1 MVEFKRLKFKP
12 LRELNNAVRTYGSN
26 APFTQ
31 SMLEALSGGGYL
43 TRENGSEQLRQF
55 SLEDSFCHGKLTFL
69 TAARR

>member
-43 TRENGSEQLRQF
+43 TPREWFRATLAVL
-55 SLEDSFCHGKLTFL
+55 SLSLSQTVFVMES
-69 TAARR
+69 